1 LKETHFLRRHAG
13 KLVVSAVI
21 TVSLVYALQSGG
33 IKVWPEGVSFAGIK
47 PWAVALYVVTLTAMN
62 YFRATRWRFLLRAV
76 VDVPKRRLVA
86 VSWIGFAAILVLPFR
101 IGEFVRPYMLSVKKK
116 TLADGRVVP
125 EASMSM
131 ATGSVVAER
140 VTDALYLS
148 IVLAIALLA
157 VPTIQPLPDTVIGL
171 PISVR
176 QVRYAGF
183 TMLGFFTTA
192 FAVLAVFYFARAWMH
207 KATLAIFGIVSRP
220 LGEKL
225 ARIAEGVA
233 DGLHFLSRPKDAL
246 PFLLETSAYWGFNV
260 VGMWLLARFSGI
272 VHADGSP
279 ATLGEACALMGMLGV
294 TILIPG
300 PPGMLGVFQAGIYAG
315 MTMYYPTAVITG
327 AGAAYV
333 FTTYAVQLVWTLSA
347 GAAGFLI
354 DREALEELGTAE
366 ASKEEEEDAGGQSA
380 GQSAGH
386 SAEKLAPP

>member
-1 LKETHFLRRHAG
+1 MKETHFLRRHAG
-13 KLVVSAVI
+13 KLAVSAVI
-21 TVSLVYALQSGG
+21 TVCLVYALQSGG
-33 IKVWPEGVSFAGIK
+33 IKVWPKGVSFVHIK
-47 PWAVALYVVTLTAMN
+47 VWAIGLYVLTLTAMN
-62 YFRATRWRFLLRAV
+62 YYRATRWRFLLRAV
-76 VDVPKRRLVA
+76 VDVPKRRLIA

-101 IGEFVRPYMLSVKKK
+101 IGEFVRPFMLSVKRKAS
-116 TLADGRVVP
+116 ADGRMVP
-125 EASMSM
+125 EASLSM

-157 VPTIQPLPDTVIGL
+157 VPTIQPLPETVIGL

-183 TMLGFFTTA
+183 TMLGFFSAA
-192 FAVLAVFYFARAWMH
+192 FSVLAVFYFARTWMH

-225 ARIAEGVA
+225 AGIAEGVA
-233 DGLHFLSRPKDAL
+233 DGLHFLSRPKDAV
-246 PFLLETSAYWGFNV
+246 PFILETSAYWGFNV
-260 VGMWLLARFSGI
+260 FGMWLLARFSGI

-279 ATLGEACALMGMLGV
+279 PTLGEACALMGMLGV

-315 MTMYYPTAVITG
+315 MTMYYPTEVVTG

-333 FTTYAVQLVWTLSA
+333 FTLYAVQLVWTL
-347 GAAGFLI
+347 AAGGAGFFI
-354 DREALEELGTAE
+354 DRDARVALETAE
-366 ASKEEEEDAGGQSA
+366 VAKEQAEDVLHAHPGGPEV
-380 GQSAGH
+380 
-386 SAEKLAPP
+386 EKLAPP